1 MSCTTIT
8 RLAGNVKN
16 NSKLRERARW
26 TKSCIV
32 IGYPRGQ
39 DGSFLITRPGT
50 ARCIPHRNSVIISLR
65 GRRSKEN
72 AREARSNACHAD
84 YVTTLTIVQ

>member
-50 ARCIPHRNSVIISLR
+50 ARCIPHRNSVIISL
-65 GRRSKEN
+65 GGGDQ
-72 AREARSNACHAD
+72 RETRAKRDRMPAMQ
-84 YVTTLTIVQ
+84 TMLQPL